1 MLNLKKA
8 TKIIKKNIF
17 CTYTLGGN
25 SKPDQLNDKNKRNK
39 NYFFKSSL
47 VKTAL

>member
-8 TKIIKKNIF
+8 KKIYLIF
-17 CTYTLGGN
+17 WTYTLGGN
-25 SKPDQLNDKNKRNK
+25 LRPDKFNDKNKRNK

-47 VKTAL
+47 IKTAL